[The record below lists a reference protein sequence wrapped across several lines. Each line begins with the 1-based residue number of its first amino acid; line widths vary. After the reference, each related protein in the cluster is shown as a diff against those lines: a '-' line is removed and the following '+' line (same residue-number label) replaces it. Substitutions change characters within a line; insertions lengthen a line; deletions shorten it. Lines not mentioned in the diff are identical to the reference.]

1 MRVAGLFAGIG
12 GLELGLHDAGHE
24 TVLFS
29 EIWAP
34 AAAVLAERFP
44 AVPNAGDVANIKSL
58 PAIDLLTAGFPCQ
71 DLSQAGQ
78 TAGITGR
85 KSGLVDHVFRLI
97 DRGRPKWVLLENVSF
112 MLRLDQGSAMSR
124 LVSAFEERGYR
135 WAYRVVNSLSF
146 VPQRRERVFLLATLE
161 GDPADVLF
169 VDDAEPER
177 SDTTLDT
184 YAHGFYWT
192 EGIRGLGWGQDC
204 VPTLKNG
211 STLGIPSPPAILLPN
226 GEIVTPDIR
235 DAERLQGF
243 RANWTEP
250 AERVGRA
257 SFRWSLVGS
266 AVTKPVASWIG
277 KRLERPGRYDHSRDT
292 KGFAGHAW
300 PRAARLDPNGRREVL
315 ISDYPVWRR
324 RKTLH
329 EFLRYKPN
337 LLSARATAGFLSR
350 IEKSSLRFVPGF
362 KDRVRAHLVHVR
374 MLDQLGEEKLLAAE

>member
-1 MRVAGLFAGIG
+1 
-12 GLELGLHDAGHE
+12 
-24 TVLFS
+24 
-29 EIWAP
+29 
-34 AAAVLAERFP
+34 
-44 AVPNAGDVANIKSL
+44 
-58 PAIDLLTAGFPCQ
+58 
-71 DLSQAGQ
+71 
-78 TAGITGR
+78 
-85 KSGLVDHVFRLI
+85 
-97 DRGRPKWVLLENVSF
+97 
-112 MLRLDQGSAMSR
+112 
-124 LVSAFEERGYR
+124 
-135 WAYRVVNSLSF
+135 
-146 VPQRRERVFLLATLE
+146 
-161 GDPADVLF
+161 
-169 VDDAEPER
+169 
-177 SDTTLDT
+177 
-184 YAHGFYWT
+184 
-192 EGIRGLGWGQDC
+192 
-204 VPTLKNG
+204 
-211 STLGIPSPPAILLPN
+211 
-226 GEIVTPDIR
+226 VTPDIR

-266 AVTKPVASWIG
+266 TVTKPVASWIG

-292 KGFAGHAW
+292 KGFVGHW
-300 PRAARLDPNGRREVL
+300 PRAARLDRNGRREVL